1 MKTRNLL
8 RMPAIVFASILLC
21 TGATAR
27 MHAQTVCGNST
38 VMNLGN
44 ASQYAFKGDEWNSSQ
59 TQCMSVT
66 NSTALPPG
74 NGPSFTITEANF
86 DDTGGAPATYPSF
99 WYGCSYGNCTQDTQ
113 LPIEMSAISNYSIT
127 SGVTVVEPSGYSND
141 CAYDIWFN
149 QTPTTSGNPN
159 GTELMIWVDHQG
171 SPGPISG
178 GPSWQFSSSGYTWT
192 AYSGTGGSG
201 NPSWNVVSYVN
212 NSSIGAGTTAP
223 FNLNLNQFFAD
234 AESHGEIA
242 ASWYLMDIE
251 YGFEVWQG
259 GQGIEGN
266 NFWVDVVAGGNGGA
280 TLNTG
285 TPYNIVNENS
295 GSCVDDTGSGTA
307 NGTRVQQWACAEGS
321 YSTQANQQWEFHNG
335 TASGYYEVT
344 NVNAPSEA
352 WNVTGNGTTNGSL
365 IQTWTY
371 AGNPNEEWEAVSLG
385 NGYYKFVG
393 QGSGLCLDTPGASTA
408 NGVQLQVYT
417 CNGTAAQAFKL
428 VTP

>member
-1 MKTRNLL
+1 LKTQNLL
-8 RMPAIVFASILLC
+8 KIPAIFFATILLF
-21 TGATAR
+21 TGVTAR
-27 MHAQTVCGNST
+27 MTAQTACGNGT

-44 ASQYAFKGDEWNSSQ
+44 ANQYAFKGDEWNSNL

-86 DDTGGAPATYPSF
+86 NDTGGAPATYPSF
-99 WYGCSYGNCTQDTQ
+99 WYGCSYGNCTQNTQ

-127 SGVTVVEPSGYSND
+127 SGVTVVEPSGNTND
-141 CAYDIWFN
+141 CAYDIRFN

-171 SPGPISG
+171 PPGPISG
-178 GPSWQFSSSGYTWT
+178 GPSWQFTSGGYSWT

-223 FNLNLNQFFAD
+223 FNLNLGQFFAD
-234 AESHGEIA
+234 AEGHGEID

-266 NFWVDVVAGGNGGA
+266 NFWVNVAAASSGA
-280 TLNTG
+280 TLTTG

-295 GSCVDDTGSGTA
+295 GSCVDDTASGTA
-307 NGTRVQQWACAEGS
+307 NGTAVQQWACSDGT
-321 YSTQANQQWEFHNG
+321 YSTQPNQQWEFENG
-335 TASGYYEVT
+335 TASGYYYVS
-344 NVNAPSEA
+344 NVNAPAET
-352 WNVTGNGTTNGSL
+352 WNVTGNGIINGSL

-371 AGNPNEEWEAVSLG
+371 AGNPNEEWKAVPLG
-385 NGYYKFVG
+385 NGYYNFVG
-393 QGSGLCLDTPGASTA
+393 QGSGLCLDTPSASTA
-408 NGVQLQVYT
+408 NGVQLQIYT